1 MKNRNLRE
9 SFSKAI
15 DGFVFGVKYERNI
28 KIQISITVLLIL
40 IMLYF
45 HFSLN
50 DILIVLL
57 WIGLVISAEYMNTA
71 IEKAMDFINN
81 SYSPQIKIVKDL
93 SASAVFILALL
104 AFVSGILIFMKYIK
118 IFRLQ

>member
-1 MKNRNLRE
+1 MVLYLVLNT
-9 SFSKAI
+9 
-15 DGFVFGVKYERNI
+15 ERNI
-28 KIQISITVLLIL
+28 KIQILITGILIL
-40 IMLYF
+40 FMLCF

-50 DILIVLL
+50 DILVVLL
-57 WIGLVISAEYMNTA
+57 WIGVVISAEYMNTA

-93 SASAVFILALL
+93 SASAVFILSLL
-104 AFVSGILIFMKYIK
+104 AFISGILIFIKYIK

>member
-1 MKNRNLRE
+1 MKNRSLRE
-9 SFSKAI
+9 SFTKAI
-15 DGFVFGVKYERNI
+15 DGLVFGIKYERNI
-28 KIQISITVLLIL
+28 KIQILITGILIL
-40 IMLYF
+40 FMLCF

-50 DILIVLL
+50 DILVVLL
-57 WIGLVISAEYMNTA
+57 WIGVVISAEYMNTA

-93 SASAVFILALL
+93 SASAVFILSLL
-104 AFVSGILIFMKYIK
+104 AFISGILIFIKYIK